1 MLIPFSIA
9 DFRIISLI
17 CEPWMW
23 VPALSG
29 MKEVMHEIGSR
40 KVYPRFKMLCLIL
53 FPVKDIR
60 KYAFLTHHNIVV
72 KKWFSDFVTPMT
84 QVGVSVYVSVS
95 KLKRQSLTDLI
106 TQWQGHLLSCPVQL
120 DTFFCPHRNTGQR
133 KYWSWSFSLPPTLL
147 HDYWL
152 SRTEWVGMM
161 DPNLQSKCYLD
172 LFSNHDFKHLGV
184 LI

>member
-1 MLIPFSIA
+1 MRAQMKGTKMLIPFSIA

-29 MKEVMHEIGSR
+29 MKEVMHEIGSH

-120 DTFFCPHRNTGQR
+120 KILHGKFHVCNVTIFVEVQCCITFHSFALTG
-133 KYWSWSFSLPPTLL
+133 F
-147 HDYWL
+147 H
-152 SRTEWVGMM
+152 V
-161 DPNLQSKCYLD
+161 
-172 LFSNHDFKHLGV
+172 
-184 LI
+184 I